1 MNLPFHVSTGSQTSI
16 LISESDVG
24 LSVAATRQKA
34 GRRLKSCCCGGGAF
48 GWVNSPAGT
57 RAVRVMDELGSAR
70 VASESQVAA
79 ASGAVRLRRSAMLAT
94 TARLKGGCGPSP
106 MTGNRAGLDWVDLL
120 AVE

>member
-57 RAVRVMDELGSAR
+57 RTVRVMDVLERER

-79 ASGAVRLRRSAMLAT
+79 ASGAVRVRKSAMQ
-94 TARLKGGCGPSP
+94 
-106 MTGNRAGLDWVDLL
+106 RAALDWVQFLG
-120 AVE
+120 VEFILNRENHYIDQAA

>member
-1 MNLPFHVSTGSQTSI
+1 MNLPFHFSTGSQTSI

-24 LSVAATRQKA
+24 LRVAATRQKA

-57 RAVRVMDELGSAR
+57 SVVRVMDVLGSER

-79 ASGAVRLRRSAMLAT
+79 TSGAVRPRRSATLWT
-94 TARLKGGCGPSP
+94 DGRL
-106 MTGNRAGLDWVDLL
+106 NRG
-120 AVE
+120 

>member
-1 MNLPFHVSTGSQTSI
+1 MNWPFHVSTGSQSSI

-57 RAVRVMDELGSAR
+57 RAVRVMDVLGSAR
-70 VASESQVAA
+70 VASESQFAA
-79 ASGAVRLRRSAMLAT
+79 SSGAVRLRRR
-94 TARLKGGCGPSP
+94 ARLGTDGRL
-106 MTGNRAGLDWVDLL
+106 NRG
-120 AVE
+120 